1 MLWQDYHLPTSVDE
15 ALALLASY
23 HGEARIVA
31 GGTDLILEIQQGHRP
46 PVKALVD
53 VTRIAGANEINHE
66 KHESC
71 EGRES
76 DYIVIGCGVTHS
88 MLVQSPLIQR
98 HGAALAEGCGVI
110 GGPQVRNVA
119 TLAGNIA
126 HALPAG
132 DGTIALLALGGE
144 AQVARCKS
152 QGATS
157 ETEAVW
163 LPLERLY
170 ISPGKSAIDPT
181 REMISA
187 LRFTPTGESEASAFA
202 RIMRPQGVALPIL
215 GMAAR
220 LVVEWH
226 GDATLTV
233 VKDATPTVAKIR
245 ISVGPVAPIPFRAC
259 NTEAF
264 LLDKPATEATIE
276 AAIPI
281 LLNECHPRTSAHR
294 STAEYRR
301 EMLSV
306 LLRQTVTTAIE
317 RAKIA

>member
-1 MLWQDYHLPTSVDE
+1 MLWQDYHLPTSIDE

-31 GGTDLILEIQQGHRP
+31 GGTDLILEIQQGQRP

-53 VTRIAGANEINHE
+53 VTRIAGANEIKHE
-66 KHESC
+66 KQSC

-76 DYIVIGCGVTHS
+76 DYIVIGCSVTHS
-88 MLVQSPLIQR
+88 TIVQSPLIQR
-98 HGAALAEGCGVI
+98 HGTALAEGCGVI

-144 AQVARCKS
+144 ALVARRKS

-157 ETEAVW
+157 ETEAEW

-170 ISPGKSAIDPT
+170 AGPGKSAIDPT
-181 REMISA
+181 REMIWA
-187 LRFTPTGESEASAFA
+187 LRFAPTGKDEASAFA

-215 GMAAR
+215 GMAVR
-220 LVVEWH
+220 LGVERH
-226 GDATLTV
+226 G
-233 VKDATPTVAKIR
+233 DATPTVARIR
-245 ISVGPVAPIPFRAC
+245 ISVGPMAPTPFRAR

-264 LLDKPATEATIE
+264 LVGRPATDETIE

-281 LLNECHPRTSAHR
+281 LLIECHPRTSAHR

-306 LLRQTVTTAIE
+306 LLKQTVGTAIN
-317 RAKIA
+317 RARHEQI